1 MTEKKLR
8 KYLIPNIFAMIGISC
23 YILADTFFVSRAAGT
38 DGITA
43 LNLALPIYGI
53 MFAIGSMIGT
63 GSATRYSLSR
73 MMSRKD
79 TNKFFF
85 NSIFW
90 TLLIS
95 LVFVM
100 LGIFCPEFVLRLM
113 GADERILSVGLSYI
127 RIVLLFAPFFMLNYT
142 FTAFTRND
150 GAPGTA
156 MAATLSS
163 SMFNIIF
170 DYVFMF
176 PMGMGITGAALAT
189 GFSPIVSM
197 LVCMTHFLSAKNNI
211 RFIKCLPSLRVL
223 ALSCS
228 LGVVGFIGEISSAVT
243 SMAFNFILLDI
254 VGNIAVA
261 AYGAVAN
268 VALVGIAI
276 FNGISQ
282 GLQPMA
288 SEAEG
293 AGDEDAKKHIQSN
306 SLFIGIVISVLLT
319 AALWIWAEQIV
330 GVFNSEKSRK
340 MSDLAVT
347 GLRLYSIG
355 FPLAAWNI
363 VKSGFLSASGRAKES
378 FTISVSRG
386 IAAIVLFAFV
396 LSRIFG
402 IYGVW
407 LAFPAAELF
416 TFILTFIYKKDRLN
430 FSSESVTNNEK

>member
-1 MTEKKLR
+1 MMTEKKLR
-8 KYLIPNIFAMIGISC
+8 RYLIPNILAMIGISC

-38 DGITA
+38 NGITA
-43 LNLALPIYGI
+43 LNLALPVYGI

-73 MMSRKD
+73 LMSRKD
-79 TNKFFF
+79 TESFFF

-95 LVFVM
+95 LIFVI
-100 LGIFCPEFVLRLM
+100 LGILCPELVLRLM
-113 GADERILSVGLSYI
+113 GADDKIMSVGLSYI

-189 GFSPIVSM
+189 GISPIVSM
-197 LVCMTHFLSAKNNI
+197 LVCLTHFLSGKNNI
-211 RFIKCLPSLRVL
+211 RFVRSLPSFRIL

-228 LGVVGFIGEISSAVT
+228 LGVVGFIGEISNAVT

-268 VALVGIAI
+268 IALVGIAV

-293 AGDEDAKKHIQSN
+293 VGDEDAKRHIHRN
-306 SLFIGIVISVLLT
+306 SLKIGIILSVVMT

-330 GVFNSEKSRK
+330 GVFNSENSQK
-340 MSDLAVT
+340 MAELAVT

-363 VKSGFLSASGRAKES
+363 VKAGFFSATGCAKEC
-378 FTISVSRG
+378 FIISVSRG
-386 IAAIVLFAFV
+386 IAAIVFFAFI

-407 LAFPAAELF
+407 FAFPAAEFF
-416 TFILTFIYKKDRLN
+416 TLIFTFIYKKDRIN
-430 FSSESVTNNEK
+430 ISSVSGDKQ

>member
-73 MMSRKD
+73 IMSRKD

-163 SMFNIIF
+163 SMFNI
-170 DYVFMF
+170 VEN
-176 PMGMGITGAALAT
+176 T
-189 GFSPIVSM
+189 
-197 LVCMTHFLSAKNNI
+197 KNI
-211 RFIKCLPSLRVL
+211 
-223 ALSCS
+223 
-228 LGVVGFIGEISSAVT
+228 
-243 SMAFNFILLDI
+243 
-254 VGNIAVA
+254 
-261 AYGAVAN
+261 
-268 VALVGIAI
+268 
-276 FNGISQ
+276 NG
-282 GLQPMA
+282 
-288 SEAEG
+288 
-293 AGDEDAKKHIQSN
+293 
-306 SLFIGIVISVLLT
+306 VLLSPT
-319 AALWIWAEQIV
+319 ERSIPD
-330 GVFNSEKSRK
+330 N
-340 MSDLAVT
+340 
-347 GLRLYSIG
+347 RL
-355 FPLAAWNI
+355 
-363 VKSGFLSASGRAKES
+363 
-378 FTISVSRG
+378 
-386 IAAIVLFAFV
+386 
-396 LSRIFG
+396 
-402 IYGVW
+402 
-407 LAFPAAELF
+407 
-416 TFILTFIYKKDRLN
+416 
-430 FSSESVTNNEK
+430 

>member
-8 KYLIPNIFAMIGISC
+8 KYLIPNILAMIGISC

-38 DGITA
+38 NGITA
-43 LNLALPIYGI
+43 LNLALPVYGI
-53 MFAIGSMIGT
+53 MFAVGSMIGI
-63 GSATRYSLSR
+63 GSATRYSLCR
-73 MMSRKD
+73 LMSRKD
-79 TNKFFF
+79 TEQFFF

-90 TLLIS
+90 TLVIS
-95 LVFVM
+95 LVFVSF
-100 LGIFCPEFVLRLM
+100 GIFCPEFVLKLM
-113 GADERILSVGLSYI
+113 GADDKILSVGLSYI
-127 RIVLLFAPFFMLNYT
+127 KIVLLFAPFFMLNYT

-150 GAPGTA
+150 GAPGIA

-163 SMFNIIF
+163 SLFNIIF

-176 PMGMGITGAALAT
+176 PLGMGITGAALAT
-189 GFSPIVSM
+189 GISPIVSM
-197 LVCMTHFLSAKNNI
+197 IVCMTHFLSGKNS
-211 RFIKCLPSLRVL
+211 IKLVVKMPSVRIF

-228 LGVVGFIGEISSAVT
+228 LGTAGFIGEISSAVT
-243 SMAFNFILLDI
+243 SMAFNFILLDL

-268 VALVGIAI
+268 IALVGIAI

-293 AGDEDAKKHIQSN
+293 AGDEDAKRRIRRHSLHIGVV
-306 SLFIGIVISVLLT
+306 LSVLLT
-319 AALWIWAEQIV
+319 VLIWIWAGQIV
-330 GVFNSEKSRK
+330 GIFNSENSPK
-340 MSDLAVT
+340 MADLAVT
-347 GLRLYSIG
+347 GLRLYNIG
-355 FPLAAWNI
+355 FPLAACNI
-363 VKSGFLSASGRAKES
+363 VKAGFLSASGRAKES
-378 FTISVSRG
+378 FIISVSRG
-386 IAAIVLFAFV
+386 IAAIIFFAFV

-416 TFILTFIYKKDRLN
+416 TLILPLFWKKKRIMTF
-430 FSSESVTNNEK
+430 SATGTEQ